1 MSKITFEPNA
11 SGTGVFTIASP
22 NSSTDY
28 TINLPEING
37 GTLVSTDAS
46 GNVGIGTASP
56 SSLLSVTGG
65 TGERLVDIQGAGQTF
80 DLQLN
85 CGDSGTLNSSMYS
98 LGLYYDVNK
107 NSAIDFYRGTG
118 GLDGFLTFSAGNAER
133 MRIDNSGKLLVG
145 RTGPDGGTLLQ
156 VGAVS
161 GGGIGVASGTTSTI
175 YVLEFRN
182 PNGVVGRIETSG
194 SSTSYVTSSDYR
206 LKENVVNL
214 DNAADRIKQIPVHR
228 FNFIADP
235 DITVDGF
242 LAHEVQ
248 AIVPEAIS
256 GTKDEV
262 DEEGNPVYQGI
273 DQSKLVPLLLA
284 TVKELEARIA
294 ALEAN

>member
-28 TINLPEING
+28 TMNLPEING

-46 GNVGIGTASP
+46 GNVGIGTNTP
-56 SSLLSVTGG
+56 SRPLEIDSGG
-65 TGERLVDIQGAGQTF
+65 TSTVARLTSQGDYAEIYSDTNGVMILDADAGNTGAAPNF
-80 DLQLN
+80 RVRV
-85 CGDSGTLNSSMYS
+85 SGT
-98 LGLYYDVNK
+98 
-107 NSAIDFYRGTG
+107 
-118 GLDGFLTFSAGNAER
+118 ER
-133 MRIDNSGKLLVG
+133 MRIDNSGNLLVG
-145 RTGPDGGTLLQ
+145 TTSLIGAGRVCIAVTGNTVRGIEIQNTNTTNVNALVFRNSSATIVGTITN
-156 VGAVS
+156 S
-161 GGGIGVASGTTSTI
+161 TTST
-175 YVLEFRN
+175 
-182 PNGVVGRIETSG
+182 
-194 SSTSYVTSSDYR
+194 SYATSSDYR
-206 LKENVVNL
+206 LKENVVTL
-214 DNAADRIKQIPVHR
+214 DNAADRLKQIPVHR

-235 DITVDGF
+235 DATVDGF

-248 AIVPEAIS
+248 AIVPEAIT

-273 DQSKLVPLLLA
+273 DQSKLVPLLVA